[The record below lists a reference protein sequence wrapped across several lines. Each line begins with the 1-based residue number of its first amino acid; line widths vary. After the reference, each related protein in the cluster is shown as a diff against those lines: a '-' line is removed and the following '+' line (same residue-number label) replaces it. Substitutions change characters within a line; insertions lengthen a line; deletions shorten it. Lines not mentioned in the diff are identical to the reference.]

1 MGDGAPVFS
10 GGLVTEEVF
19 GPWMMVQRKNRGKNH
34 RGLDADSNHAKN
46 SGPSIHTSNLAKSG
60 SRIRSSEI
68 KQKSIPKT
76 GASIKS
82 IPNANHEIMANCGN
96 LVNKRQS
103 SLQAINSLTG
113 QKDNSRGEK
122 RTLESP
128 GSLDKAKGGIFF
140 SKGDSVTDMD
150 CSDSPPTNV
159 LVMGS
164 HMGMEGGGGV
174 DLLVNHDCRSPD
186 SVTMGPEPNR
196 ITLNLDQTSH
206 SSVEADVL
214 ISQQEEP
221 NLEALTKD
229 DGTLLV
235 EKDGVQKEV
244 VGFFKQLYCEKAN
257 SHSAGSYHS
266 QDPFLHLH
274 PEVSMLRGEGSST
287 VNGPRKDSSGGDLF
301 ESLEATSSQSNYN
314 EAKIKVI
321 GVGGG
326 GSNAV
331 NRMIESSMHGV
342 EFWIVN
348 TDVQAM
354 RMSPVFPQNRLQ
366 IGQELTRGLGA
377 GGNPETGMNAAKES
391 KESIEEA
398 VYGADMVFVTAGM
411 GGGTGTGGA
420 PIIASIAKSMG
431 ILTVGIVT
439 TPFSFEGRKR
449 AIQAQ
454 EGITALRDNVD
465 TLIVIPN
472 DKLLTAVSQST
483 PVTEAFNLA
492 DDILRQGVRGI
503 SDIITI
509 PGLVNVDFADVRAIM
524 ANAGSSLMGIGTA
537 TGKTRARDAALNAI
551 QSPLLDIGI
560 ERATGIVWNIT
571 GGSDLT
577 LFEVNAAAEVIYD
590 LVDPTANLI
599 FGAVID
605 PSLSGQVSITLIATG
620 FKRQEESEGRPLQA
634 SQLTQGDTTIS
645 INRRPSSFT
654 DDSLVEIPEFLK
666 KKGRSRYPRV

>member
-1 MGDGAPVFS
+1 MAAWLSPYCTPSDTRNPMGTLTVL
-10 GGLVTEEVF
+10 GGRVSVENHLGRVDSLK
-19 GPWMMVQRKNRGKNH
+19 MSDDKNRYLGAQK
-34 RGLDADSNHAKN
+34 SNISYFKC
-46 SGPSIHTSNLAKSG
+46 SAKSN
-60 SRIRSSEI
+60 SVS
-68 KQKSIPKT
+68 PY
-76 GASIKS
+76 
-82 IPNANHEIMANCGN
+82 H
-96 LVNKRQS
+96 NKDS
-103 SLQAINSLTG
+103 F
-113 QKDNSRGEK
+113 
-122 RTLESP
+122 
-128 GSLDKAKGGIFF
+128 LD
-140 SKGDSVTDMD
+140 
-150 CSDSPPTNV
+150 
-159 LVMGS
+159 
-164 HMGMEGGGGV
+164 
-174 DLLVNHDCRSPD
+174 
-186 SVTMGPEPNR
+186 
-196 ITLNLDQTSH
+196 
-206 SSVEADVL
+206 
-214 ISQQEEP
+214 
-221 NLEALTKD
+221 
-229 DGTLLV
+229 
-235 EKDGVQKEV
+235 
-244 VGFFKQLYCEKAN
+244 
-257 SHSAGSYHS
+257 
-266 QDPFLHLH
+266 LH
-274 PEVSMLRGEGSST
+274 PEISMLRGEGNNSPNT
-287 VNGPRKDSSGGDLF
+287 PRKDNSSGIITDSLGR
-301 ESLEATSSQSNYN
+301 ESNPSNYN

-331 NRMIESSMHGV
+331 NRMIESAMKGV

-354 RMSPVFPQNRLQ
+354 KMSPVFPENRLQ

-377 GGNPETGMNAAKES
+377 GGNPEIGMNAAKES
-391 KESIEEA
+391 KEAIEEA
-398 VYGADMVFVTAGM
+398 LYGSDMVFVTAGM

-420 PIIASIAKSMG
+420 PVIAGVAKSMG

-439 TPFSFEGRKR
+439 TPFSFEGRRR
-449 AIQAQ
+449 AVQAQ
-454 EGITALRDNVD
+454 EGIAALRDDVD

-605 PSLSGQVSITLIATG
+605 PSISGQGIFRLPHQLDMNSLNRIRMMDVNLYWFFTQVRFATLCLVMI
-620 FKRQEESEGRPLQA
+620 KIQA
-634 SQLTQGDTTIS
+634 SQLSQDVTLG
-645 INRRPSSFT
+645 INRRPSSFAEGG
-654 DDSLVEIPEFLK
+654 SVEIPEFLK
-666 KKGRSRYPRV
+666 KKGRSRYPRA

>member
-1 MGDGAPVFS
+1 MAACFAP
-10 GGLVTEEVF
+10 
-19 GPWMMVQRKNRGKNH
+19 
-34 RGLDADSNHAKN
+34 SNARN
-46 SGPSIHTSNLAKSG
+46 SAGVLA
-60 SRIRSSEI
+60 
-68 KQKSIPKT
+68 
-76 GASIKS
+76 
-82 IPNANHEIMANCGN
+82 
-96 LVNKRQS
+96 
-103 SLQAINSLTG
+103 
-113 QKDNSRGEK
+113 
-122 RTLESP
+122 
-128 GSLDKAKGGIFF
+128 
-140 SKGDSVTDMD
+140 
-150 CSDSPPTNV
+150 
-159 LVMGS
+159 
-164 HMGMEGGGGV
+164 
-174 DLLVNHDCRSPD
+174 
-186 SVTMGPEPNR
+186 
-196 ITLNLDQTSH
+196 
-206 SSVEADVL
+206 
-214 ISQQEEP
+214 
-221 NLEALTKD
+221 
-229 DGTLLV
+229 
-235 EKDGVQKEV
+235 V
-244 VGFFKQLYCEKAN
+244 VGGRAISDNHTHTHYHHNHKPCFLKMQEARHGFPSRSKCASFFQPKCSAN
-257 SHSAGSYHS
+257 SHSISPYHS
-266 QDPFLHLH
+266 KDPFLDLH
-274 PEVSMLRGEGSST
+274 PEVSMLRGEGGT
-287 VNGPRKDSSGGDLF
+287 ALNNPRPRKDVSGGNVVD
-301 ESLEATSSQSNYN
+301 ESVEAESSPSNYN

-331 NRMIESSMHGV
+331 NRMIESSMNGV

-354 RMSPVFPQNRLQ
+354 RMSPVFPNNRLQ

-377 GGNPETGMNAAKES
+377 GGNPEIGMNAAKES
-391 KESIEEA
+391 KESIQEA

-420 PIIASIAKSMG
+420 PVIAGITKSMG

-439 TPFSFEGRKR
+439 TPFSFEGRRR
-449 AIQAQ
+449 AVQAQ
-454 EGITALRDNVD
+454 EGIAALRDNVD

-472 DKLLTAVSQST
+472 DKLLTAVSQNT

-620 FKRQEESEGRPLQA
+620 FKRQEESEGRPIQA
-634 SQLTQGDTTIS
+634 SQLSQGDTIG

-654 DDSLVEIPEFLK
+654 DGSFVEIPEFLK
-666 KKGRSRYPRV
+666 KKGRSRYPRA

>member
-1 MGDGAPVFS
+1 MENCTLPYSLASDTQIPIRM
-10 GGLVTEEVF
+10 LT
-19 GPWMMVQRKNRGKNH
+19 RGRLPMENH
-34 RGLDADSNHAKN
+34 LGRF
-46 SGPSIHTSNLAKSG
+46 
-60 SRIRSSEI
+60 
-68 KQKSIPKT
+68 
-76 GASIKS
+76 
-82 IPNANHEIMANCGN
+82 
-96 LVNKRQS
+96 S
-103 SLQAINSLTG
+103 SLKILDNKHRYFGTG
-113 QKDNSRGEK
+113 HKLIVPRVE
-122 RTLESP
+122 
-128 GSLDKAKGGIFF
+128 
-140 SKGDSVTDMD
+140 
-150 CSDSPPTNV
+150 CSS
-159 LVMGS
+159 
-164 HMGMEGGGGV
+164 
-174 DLLVNHDCRSPD
+174 
-186 SVTMGPEPNR
+186 
-196 ITLNLDQTSH
+196 
-206 SSVEADVL
+206 
-214 ISQQEEP
+214 
-221 NLEALTKD
+221 
-229 DGTLLV
+229 
-235 EKDGVQKEV
+235 
-244 VGFFKQLYCEKAN
+244 N
-257 SHSAGSYHS
+257 SHSVSPYHNK
-266 QDPFLHLH
+266 DPFLDLH
-274 PEVSMLRGEGSST
+274 PEISLLRGEGNNTIST
-287 VNGPRKDSSGGDLF
+287 QRKDSSSGNVT
-301 ESLEATSSQSNYN
+301 ESLGGTSSSSNYS
-314 EAKIKVI
+314 EARIKVI

-331 NRMIESSMHGV
+331 NRMIESSMKGV

-354 RMSPVFPQNRLQ
+354 RMSPVFPEHRLP

-377 GGNPETGMNAAKES
+377 GGNPEIGMNAAKES
-391 KESIEEA
+391 KDSIEEA
-398 VYGADMVFVTAGM
+398 LHGSDMVFVTAGM

-420 PIIASIAKSMG
+420 PVIAGVAKSMG

-439 TPFSFEGRKR
+439 TPFSFEGRRR
-449 AIQAQ
+449 AVQAQ
-454 EGITALRDNVD
+454 EGIAALRDNVD

-620 FKRQEESEGRPLQA
+620 FKRQEENEGRSLQA
-634 SQLTQGDTTIS
+634 STQGDVTLG

-654 DDSLVEIPEFLK
+654 EGGAVEIPEFLK
-666 KKGRSRYPRV
+666 RKGRSRFPRA

>member
-1 MGDGAPVFS
+1 MATQLPCFS
-10 GGLVTEEVF
+10 PSDTRISVGVLAVLGRRVSKE
-19 GPWMMVQRKNRGKNH
+19 NRMC
-34 RGLDADSNHAKN
+34 R
-46 SGPSIHTSNLAKSG
+46 
-60 SRIRSSEI
+60 
-68 KQKSIPKT
+68 
-76 GASIKS
+76 
-82 IPNANHEIMANCGN
+82 
-96 LVNKRQS
+96 
-103 SLQAINSLTG
+103 INSEKMFDNVFFGAG
-113 QKDNSRGEK
+113 QKISLNSSSFRC
-122 RTLESP
+122 
-128 GSLDKAKGGIFF
+128 
-140 SKGDSVTDMD
+140 SV
-150 CSDSPPTNV
+150 
-159 LVMGS
+159 
-164 HMGMEGGGGV
+164 
-174 DLLVNHDCRSPD
+174 
-186 SVTMGPEPNR
+186 
-196 ITLNLDQTSH
+196 
-206 SSVEADVL
+206 
-214 ISQQEEP
+214 
-221 NLEALTKD
+221 
-229 DGTLLV
+229 
-235 EKDGVQKEV
+235 
-244 VGFFKQLYCEKAN
+244 N
-257 SHSAGSYHS
+257 SHSVNPYHS
-266 QDPFLHLH
+266 KDHFLNLH
-274 PEVSMLRGEGSST
+274 PEVSMLRGGEGNDMVISPKKEGSSGSVT
-287 VNGPRKDSSGGDLF
+287 ESLIDSSIPD
-301 ESLEATSSQSNYN
+301 NYN

-331 NRMIESSMHGV
+331 NRMIESSMKGV

-348 TDVQAM
+348 TDIQAM
-354 RMSPVFPQNRLQ
+354 RMSPVFPNNRLQ

-377 GGNPETGMNAAKES
+377 GGNPDIGMNAAKES

-420 PIIASIAKSMG
+420 PVIAGVAKSMG

-439 TPFSFEGRKR
+439 TPFSFEGRRR
-449 AIQAQ
+449 AVQAQ
-454 EGITALRDNVD
+454 EGIAALRDNVD

-503 SDIITI
+503 SDIITV

-577 LFEVNAAAEVIYD
+577 LYEVNAAAEVIYD
-590 LVDPTANLI
+590 LVDPSANLI

-605 PSLSGQVSITLIATG
+605 QSLSGQVSITLIATG
-620 FKRQEESEGRPLQA
+620 FKRQDETEGRPPIQGN
-634 SQLTQGDTTIS
+634 QLAHGDVNLGG

-654 DDSLVEIPEFLK
+654 EGSSVEIPEFLK
-666 KKGRSRYPRV
+666 KKGRSRFPRA